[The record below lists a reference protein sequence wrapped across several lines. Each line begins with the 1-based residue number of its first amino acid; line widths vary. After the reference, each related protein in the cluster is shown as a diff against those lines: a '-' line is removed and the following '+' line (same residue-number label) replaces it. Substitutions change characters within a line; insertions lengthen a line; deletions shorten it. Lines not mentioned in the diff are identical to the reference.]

1 MSQMKEKFY
10 KEMSFIVQNMKE
22 EVLRIQ
28 LENAHLR
35 AASKEQRALNGRLR
49 KELRKL
55 EQVIQE
61 RTEEGVDSH

>member
-1 MSQMKEKFY
+1 MSKMKEKFY
-10 KEMSFIVQNMKE
+10 KEMNLITQDMKDDI
-22 EVLRIQ
+22 LRVEI
-28 LENAHLR
+28 ENAHLR

-55 EQVIQE
+55 EQVILE

>member
-35 AASKEQRALNGRLR
+35 AASKEQRALNGWLR

>member
-1 MSQMKEKFY
+1 MSKMKEKFY
-10 KEMSFIVQNMKE
+10 KEMSFIVQDMKD
-22 EVLRIQ
+22 EVLRMET
-28 LENAHLR
+28 ENAHLR

-55 EQVIQE
+55 EQVIRE

>member
-1 MSQMKEKFY
+1 MSKMKEKFY

-55 EQVIQE
+55 EQVILE